1 MFFKVFIV
9 IYIYSFVYLCI
20 YTPRCAHK
28 LRYTGFMI
36 TQLDTH

>member
-20 YTPRCAHK
+20 YTPTCARK
-28 LRYTGFMI
+28 LRYTPD
-36 TQLDTH
+36 LR